1 MDIVLVNPQSDT
13 MPQNST
19 APPSLRPGTGL
30 DNSRRPSLPAS
41 GQSRGSLAKIN
52 SMLIEAPITQ
62 VKNPKIEKKIPLVFS
77 PQNFFHSRNIFSISS
92 EYLVVKASS
101 DWGSVHQS

>member
-13 MPQNST
+13 MPPNST
-19 APPSLRPGTGL
+19 APPSLRPT

-62 VKNPKIEKKIPLVFS
+62 VKIA
-77 PQNFFHSRNIFSISS
+77 SISLLFKIKYS
-92 EYLVVKASS
+92 EEIGK
-101 DWGSVHQS
+101 

>member
-13 MPQNST
+13 MPPNST
-19 APPSLRPGTGL
+19 APPSLRPT

-62 VKNPKIEKKIPLVFS
+62 VKNLINLSTI
-77 PQNFFHSRNIFSISS
+77 QN
-92 EYLVVKASS
+92 
-101 DWGSVHQS
+101 